1 MRGAIRRA
9 ATAVAVLA
17 LLLTGCSGDGDD
29 GRDADGTIRL
39 RFQSLAWQKESVDA
53 NEQLV
58 KEWNAAHPDVQVD
71 YVQGSWDSVH
81 DQLLTSFEGGEAPD
95 VIHDASDDLADFAYG
110 GYLADLRPFLPG
122 RLRADIPEQSWR
134 TTTFGEGVYGVPFL
148 QEPRVLIANTKLLKA
163 SGARVP
169 TPERPWSW
177 EEFRQVTVALTGK
190 GRYGVAWPLK
200 EPVSVTLNLGLSGGG
215 QLFHRDDDGRAVL
228 RFEPGDGLVT
238 GTIRDQVNT
247 DGSAAAARWAWA
259 GRTRCPDSSAAS
271 TRCSRSDSPTA
282 SRSSSRPPRGS
293 TGRFCR
299 CPRARAARS
308 RA

>member
-1 MRGAIRRA
+1 M
-9 ATAVAVLA
+9 
-17 LLLTGCSGDGDD
+17 
-29 GRDADGTIRL
+29 
-39 RFQSLAWQKESVDA
+39 
-53 NEQLV
+53 
-58 KEWNAAHPDVQVD
+58 
-71 YVQGSWDSVH
+71 
-81 DQLLTSFEGGEAPD
+81 
-95 VIHDASDDLADFAYG
+95 
-110 GYLADLRPFLPG
+110 
-122 RLRADIPEQSWR
+122 
-134 TTTFGEGVYGVPFL
+134 PFL

-177 EEFRQVTVALTGK
+177 EEFRKVTDALTGK

-215 QLFHRDDDGRAVL
+215 QLFHRDDDGKAVL
-228 RFEPGDGLVT
+228 RFEPGDGVVT
-238 GTIRDQVNT
+238 GTIRDQVNS
-247 DGSAAAARWAWA
+247 DGSAARSALGMG
-259 GRTRCPDSSAAS
+259 GRTRCPGSSGAS

-282 SRSSSRPPRGS
+282 SRSSSRHPRGS